1 MLLNLHLKNFIL
13 IEEINIEF
21 NDRINIISGETGS
34 GKSMIVDSILICLG
48 YKSPNNIIRQDKE
61 YSFIELT
68 FSSNYNIS
76 DILMEEGIFLEK
88 DDNIIISRKIYKN
101 RNLVKINGISV
112 ALSVV
117 KKIAKELIDIS
128 SQNDQ
133 INSINKNNQIN
144 ILDEFGNIDISN
156 LKEKYSEYIEIYN
169 NYKSLMEKDITRE
182 LSFLKYE
189 YEELE
194 EADLSENEE
203 DEIFEN
209 YKKQINAYEIK
220 EQCNNILNYLVYYD
234 NSIDKQLFNI
244 NNSVGFIEKYDK
256 NISTVLEYI
265 ENIFSNIS
273 DIKLEINN
281 VLENYDFSIDEMN
294 KNKER
299 LDLLSKLKYK
309 YKKEINELIVYKDE
323 LLEQILSLEN
333 FDKNRENL
341 KKELEIKKIEVEEEA
356 KNISIKRKE
365 ISKILEIKIMEGLK
379 ELAFNNELLFKI
391 DIKNKE
397 VGING
402 IDDINFLISTNK
414 GTSLGELNKVLSGG
428 EMSRFLLLIKKILS
442 NKNDIQT
449 LIFDEIDTGI
459 SGMTSWKIAK
469 KIIELNKQLIVITH
483 LPQIASIADKYFLI
497 NKKNND
503 YNTITE
509 LLELNEEEIV
519 NEIARMTATDDITE
533 KNIQNALELRN
544 KAKKEKIDFNCIN

>member
-544 KAKKEKIDFNCIN
+544 KAKKEKIDFNCIS

>member
-156 LKEKYSEYIEIYN
+156 LKEKYNEYIEIYN